1 MSLADSPDQL
11 ARKICQKM
19 HANDPVCQ
27 TLNISLEEVRSGFA
41 RISMHLDENML
52 NAYGTGHGGYSFLL
66 ADTAFGLACN
76 SRGEKAFGQSAH
88 ITYLTF
94 GQPGELLTAVA
105 EARSH
110 ANRTG
115 IFDVTVLGED
125 GRAVAEFRGLSRKVG
140 DQENSQGV
148 VTSARGA
155 E

>member
-1 MSLADSPDQL
+1 MSVADCPDQM
-11 ARKICQKM
+11 AREICQKM

-105 EARSH
+105 EAHNH

-115 IFDVTVLGED
+115 IYDVTVLGED
-125 GRAVAEFRGLSRKVG
+125 GRIVAEFRGLSRAVRNQAN
-140 DQENSQGV
+140 D
-148 VTSARGA
+148 
-155 E
+155 

>member
-1 MSLADSPDQL
+1 MSVADCPDQV
-11 ARKICQKM
+11 AREICQKM

-94 GQPGELLTAVA
+94 GKPGELLTAVA
-105 EARSH
+105 EAHNH
-110 ANRTG
+110 ASRTG
-115 IFDVTVLGED
+115 IYDVTVSGED
-125 GRAVAEFRGLSRKVG
+125 GRVVAEFRGLSRNVRNHVN
-140 DQENSQGV
+140 DQK
-148 VTSARGA
+148 
-155 E
+155 